1 MKYIKEEIPKM
12 LFTELVLA
20 YTVDSSFYDE
30 IVRRLKF
37 CGFEENVIKQIISLE
52 LEILKTTNKTYDT
65 LLVNKKW
72 WLSNLKKY
80 SINKLLSLSL
90 EQYSLFYENEMS
102 TNALTNSELVCINDE
117 ANFVLAN
124 SDNFSENIILE
135 ASILNDV
142 SSQKGL
148 QYEFNKRIVF
158 IYDYYFD
165 IKYSKEIFDKA
176 MRFFINESHIV
187 FINKYC
193 YKDMGKVK
201 WTPYTREYYN
211 YHSY

>member
-30 IVRRLKF
+30 IVKRLKF

-80 SINKLLSLSL
+80 STNKLLSLSL

-158 IYDYYFD
+158 I
-165 IKYSKEIFDKA
+165 
-176 MRFFINESHIV
+176 
-187 FINKYC
+187 NKYC